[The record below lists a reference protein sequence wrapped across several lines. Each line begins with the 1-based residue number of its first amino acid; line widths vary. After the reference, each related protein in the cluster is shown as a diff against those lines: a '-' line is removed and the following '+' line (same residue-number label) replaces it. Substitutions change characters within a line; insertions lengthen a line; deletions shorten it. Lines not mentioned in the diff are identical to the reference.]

1 MKISGKRDYALSLES
16 VAMTDIVLNMFIFFF
31 ISFSLLYTFSPQR
44 VKKLEVKLPEAASA
58 SPMVIDNKQVNI
70 TITNE
75 GVMYLDKN
83 VVTKKELKEKIAGLA
98 DRNPELAV
106 ILNSD
111 KLVRFQDVVIVLD
124 ILNELGVKNLNIA
137 ATTG

>member
-1 MKISGKRDYALSLES
+1 MKISGKRDYAVSLES

-58 SPMVIDNKQVNI
+58 STMEIDNKQVNI

-83 VVTKKELKEKIAGLA
+83 VVTKKELKEKVSVLA
-98 DRNPELAV
+98 ARNPELGV

-111 KLVRFQDVVIVLD
+111 KLVRFQDIVIVLD
-124 ILNELGVKNLNIA
+124 VLNELGVKNLNIA